1 MFANR
6 FWSAQRKARQGARRR
21 GSASE
26 AGDCCLLRR
35 PAGRKAEAGGYT
47 RVQGSHTASSIS
59 LPAKDRSLPCP
70 ISPAF
75 HLENETENTPRTR
88 VPDPRLRR
96 PAMPTARG
104 DVAAAPQ
111 LVHCPCPTNSKPEP
125 RKDVSED
132 GVAAARCSSVE
143 VSSGDTAE

>member
-26 AGDCCLLRR
+26 AGDCCLLRTL
-35 PAGRKAEAGGYT
+35 AGRKAEAGGYT
-47 RVQGSHTASSIS
+47 RVQGSHIASSIS
-59 LPAKDRSLPCP
+59 LPAMDRSLSCP

-96 PAMPTARG
+96 PAMPTARRRPPPLRNSCIAPARLTRWLKPELG
-104 DVAAAPQ
+104 LEKTSQRTALLPRVVAA
-111 LVHCPCPTNSKPEP
+111 
-125 RKDVSED
+125 
-132 GVAAARCSSVE
+132 
-143 VSSGDTAE
+143 

>member
-59 LPAKDRSLPCP
+59 LPAMDRSLPCP
-70 ISPAF
+70 IPPAF

-96 PAMPTARG
+96 PAMPT
-104 DVAAAPQ
+104 APQ